1 MIRLKRQGQLILGI
15 ILIII
20 IAVFSILNVTP
31 VPINFGFMTVRWP
44 LVIVLL
50 GAVFIGA
57 LLMFLL
63 TTVTHFQKRRQDK
76 QRGEELASKLEPET
90 VKQHNRRITGAVAEQ
105 TKTTQPTHEQKE
117 KDDDQ

>member
-1 MIRLKRQGQLILGI
+1 MGLKRQGQLILGI

-31 VPINFGFMTVRWP
+31 VPINFGFVTVRWP

-63 TTVTHFQKRRQDK
+63 TTVTHFQKHRQDK
-76 QRGEELASKLEPET
+76 QQPDQPATKLEPET

-105 TKTTQPTHEQKE
+105 NKAAQTTQDQNE
-117 KDDDQ
+117 KDDRK